1 MSAREQVLGGADAEP
16 EHVERAPARPAG
28 ERQRR
33 LADLEAELARSV
45 RGTDAGV
52 DVPVVER
59 ARAYRAERGR
69 RLRGPAER
77 PVLIPLLTE
86 VRDVIVDVVA
96 DTVSHRAAHGGT
108 RHHVQCR
115 HAHTAGTPTRT
126 PPAPRTTGTPDEGTP
141 PRGQPPRRHR
151 PTAGTAIRSPRA
163 THRLGS
169 LL

>member
-1 MSAREQVLGGADAEP
+1 MSAREQVVGGAEAEP
-16 EHVERAPARPAG
+16 EHVERDPARPAG

-33 LADLEAELARSV
+33 LADLEAEFARSV

-96 DTVSHRAAHGGT
+96 DTVSHRAAHGCT
-108 RHHVQCR
+108 RHHAQHP
-115 HAHTAGTPTRT
+115 HAHS
-126 PPAPRTTGTPDEGTP
+126 
-141 PRGQPPRRHR
+141 
-151 PTAGTAIRSPRA
+151 GTAKVSTKTA
-163 THRLGS
+163 VS
-169 LL
+169 